1 MVSNTL
7 PATLTGDACRRLEAI
22 IRDDLEHATVSSAM
36 VLVEEGGRIT
46 INELV
51 LRLEDGRMVTLM
63 PLDIPAETAV
73 DLRLDIY
80 DDHLPGGHGWREATV
95 AEDYAED
102 LAGLT
107 APPRSPEPDMLEEA
121 RL

>member
-1 MVSNTL
+1 MDPDPEYRI
-7 PATLTGDACRRLEAI
+7 PAAAREELEKI
-22 IRDDLEHATVSSAM
+22 IKEDLEHATVSSAM
-36 VLVEEGGRIT
+36 VLVEESGRIV

-63 PLDIPAETAV
+63 PLGVPAETAV

-80 DDHLPGGHGWREATV
+80 DDHLSGGHGWREATV
-95 AEDYAED
+95 DDDYAEE
-102 LAGLT
+102 LADAT
-107 APPRSPEPDMLEEA
+107 RVWHPEPDTAEEA

>member
-1 MVSNTL
+1 MTNNTQ
-7 PATLTGDACRRLEAI
+7 PITLTGDACRRLEAI
-22 IRDDLEHATVSSAM
+22 ICEDLEHATVSSAM
-36 VLVEEGGRIT
+36 VLVEESGRIV

-63 PLDIPAETAV
+63 PLGVPAETAV

-95 AEDYAED
+95 AEDYAEE
-102 LAGLT
+102 LEGLT
-107 APPRSPEPDMLEEA
+107 QVWCPEPDTVEEA

>member
-1 MVSNTL
+1 METRT
-7 PATLTGDACRRLEAI
+7 PPTTLTGDTCRRLERI

-63 PLDIPAETAV
+63 PLDVSAETAV

-95 AEDYAED
+95 QEDYPEVLED
-102 LAGLT
+102 LV
-107 APPRSPEPDMLEEA
+107 RVWHPEPDTVEEA

>member
-1 MVSNTL
+1 MTNNTQ
-7 PATLTGDACRRLEAI
+7 PITLTGDTCRRLERI

-63 PLDIPAETAV
+63 PLGVPAEAAV

-95 AEDYAED
+95 AEDYAEELAD
-102 LAGLT
+102 LT
-107 APPRSPEPDMLEEA
+107 QVWCPEPDTLEEA

>member
-1 MVSNTL
+1 METRTSPT
-7 PATLTGDACRRLEAI
+7 TLTGDACRRLERI

-51 LRLEDGRMVTLM
+51 LRFDDGRMVTLM

-95 AEDYAED
+95 AEDYAEELDD
-102 LAGLT
+102 LV
-107 APPRSPEPDMLEEA
+107 RVWHPEPDTIEEA